1 MVIRMRTGTCMFDL
15 SISRMPSMINQ
26 GLNQR
31 RFKILHRFHST
42 KEVQDEMIG
51 REFLKLVLVLILF

>member
-26 GLNQR
+26 GLNHR

-42 KEVQDEMIG
+42 KEVQDEMVY
-51 REFLKLVLVLILF
+51 F